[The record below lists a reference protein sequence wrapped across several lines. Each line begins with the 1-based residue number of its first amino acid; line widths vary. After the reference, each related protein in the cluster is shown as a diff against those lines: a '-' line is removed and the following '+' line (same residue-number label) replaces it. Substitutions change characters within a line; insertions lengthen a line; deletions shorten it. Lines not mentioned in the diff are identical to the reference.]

1 MGSLIRNWKTIPLPA
16 EAKIGR
22 NGTVT
27 WTVKGKKRTGKLSG
41 TGRVSFQVDTWT
53 AQFTDENGK
62 PQRVS
67 TKTTVRSVAEKILA
81 RYQSEVDRIRTGIAT
96 REELDRAQIK
106 QTPLNTLIEQFR
118 TKMTADGRVPVYIK
132 TTIRQIAEMFSD
144 CGINSL
150 ATIRREPV
158 ERWVADEIHRKK
170 RAAATINSFIISVK
184 AFVQYLTDTGVFAS
198 NPLKSIR
205 LLNKEL
211 DRRKIRR
218 AMTPDEIDRLLNAAA
233 AGKEHQGIQFDER
246 ILIYRLLLGT
256 GLRSTELSLLTPNQ
270 INFTTSRLTIEARK
284 TKNKKADILLMKPA
298 LVQSIKERIE
308 AKGIK
313 PAERIFSHNHRQ
325 LLYAFYS
332 DLQDAGIEHKD
343 SDGRSLDVH
352 SLRKTFG
359 TMLAAAGVPLTTVQ
373 RLMRHSSPLLTA
385 KLYID
390 VDPLNMK
397 EALEKLPEF

>member
-1 MGSLIRNWKTIPLPA
+1 MPLPA
-16 EAKIGR
+16 GATVKQ

-41 TGRVSFQVDTWT
+41 TNRVSFQVDTWT

-62 PQRVS
+62 SQRVS

-81 RYQSEVDRIRTGIAT
+81 RYQSEVDRIRTGVAT
-96 REELDRAQIK
+96 RDELNRAQIK
-106 QTPLNTLIEQFR
+106 QTPLDTLIEQFR

-132 TTIRQIAEMFSD
+132 TTIRQISALFAT
-144 CGINSL
+144 CGIDSL
-150 ATIRREPV
+150 AAIRRESV
-158 ERWVADEIHRKK
+158 ERWIADEIHRKK

-205 LLNKEL
+205 SLNEEL

-218 AMTPDEIDRLLNAAA
+218 AMTQDEIDRLLKTVAT
-233 AGKEHQGIQFDER
+233 GKEQQGMPPEER

-256 GLRSTELSLLTPNQ
+256 GLRSTELSLLTPSQ
-270 INFTTSRLTIEARK
+270 VNFATCRLTIEARK
-284 TKNKKADILLMKPA
+284 TKNKKADILPMKPA
-298 LVQSIKERIE
+298 LVQSLKERIE
-308 AKGIK
+308 AKNIK

-325 LLYAFYS
+325 ILYAFYS
-332 DLQDAGIEHKD
+332 DLQATGIDHKG

-359 TMLAAAGVPLTTVQ
+359 TLLAMAGVPLTTVQ

-390 VDPLNMK
+390 VDPLNMM